1 MGLFDKIKDG
11 FKKAAN
17 DINKKAGHV
26 TKQIKRDFTKAGD
39 AIKDVSIIAG
49 DEIKKGAYEV
59 GDQLKKQEVQQA
71 LAGTGIALANV
82 ATGGAFAP
90 ELMVGGLAIQGAI
103 EAANTK
109 SLPYD
114 TMLQAG
120 TAYATGEMDFNKR
133 GPGVSS
139 YKEGLANLKK
149 EGMRRFDGVR
159 DKLSDEAM
167 KRYDNVKRK
176 VETRLGFDPTQ
187 IQSTDQAIDMLK
199 LQIDRNRRLEQT
211 IRDLMSGKALEN
223 LTKKATSEV
232 NKEVNRQGN
241 KILNDVLGKVNQKK
255 TAVKK
260 AVKKVKRKIKSSKSK
275 MADVIKKVKQNQQR
289 YRMSSSIMN

>member
-1 MGLFDKIKDG
+1 MIIMGLFDKIKDG
-11 FKKAAN
+11 FKKAIN
-17 DINKKAGHV
+17 DVKKSSGHV
-26 TKQIKRDFTKAGD
+26 TKQIKKDFTKAGD
-39 AIKDVSIIAG
+39 AIKDVSIMAG

-90 ELMVGGLAIQGAI
+90 ELMVGGLAIQRAI
-103 EAANTK
+103 ESANTK

-120 TAYATGEMDFNKR
+120 TAYATGEIDFNKR
-133 GPGVSS
+133 GKGVSS
-139 YKEGLANLKK
+139 FSEGFSKLKDESMK
-149 EGMRRFDGVR
+149 RFDGVK

-167 KRYDNVKRK
+167 KRYDDVNRK

-187 IQSTDQAIDMLK
+187 IQSTDEAIDMSK
-199 LQIDRNRRLEQT
+199 LQIDRNRKLEQQLM
-211 IRDLMSGKALEN
+211 DLRSGKALEN
-223 LTKKATSEV
+223 LTNKAKSKLK
-232 NKEVNRQGN
+232 KEVSSQGN

-255 TAVKK
+255 RKVKK
-260 AVKKVKRKIKSSKSK
+260 L
-275 MADVIKKVKQNQQR
+275 
-289 YRMSSSIMN
+289 